1 MTTASI
7 GITGI
12 ASVQM
17 YVSITAVLT
26 TAEIVTVTANR
37 AWKEASLV
45 HVPDL
50 LPPLYSSECYFVVMC
65 LPVPTD

>member
-12 ASVQM
+12 APLQM

-26 TAEIVTVTANR
+26 TAEVVTVTANR

-45 HVPDL
+45 PVRDL

-65 LPVPTD
+65 LSVPTD